1 MKIFNKQKFYSFYR
15 TGNLGKKIF
24 CFKTINSTNDHAC
37 LFEDRALKL
46 NKNEFFFNKLN
57 GAVIISEIQSSGR
70 GRSYKKWF
78 SPPGGLWFTLI
89 LFLKIKAVDVEK
101 INIIMAVSIHE
112 TIKSLFDLNMKLKW
126 PNDIYFKEK
135 KICGILS
142 ELNNSS
148 TWSFLNIGVG
158 LNVNI
163 DFNKN
168 PPGNTFDNI
177 SVISLKE
184 ITKDNINKEKLLACI
199 LDCFEINY
207 ENYIKTGDLKNI
219 FLKIDNSVYM

>member
-1 MKIFNKQKFYSFYR
+1 MKIFNKQKFYDFCR

-57 GAVIISEIQSSGR
+57 GTVIISEIQSSGR
-70 GRSYKKWF
+70 GSSYKKWF
-78 SPPGGLWFTLI
+78 SPSGGLWFTLI

-112 TIKSLFDLNMKLKW
+112 AIKSMFDLKMKIKW
-126 PNDIYFKEK
+126 PNDIYFKDK
-135 KICGILS
+135 KICGVLS

-158 LNVNI
+158 LNANI
-163 DFNKN
+163 DFNITSPK
-168 PPGNTFDNI
+168 NTFGNI
-177 SVISLKE
+177 SAISLKE
-184 ITKDNINKEKLLACI
+184 ITKNNINKEKLLACI
-199 LDCFEINY
+199 LKYFEINY
-207 ENYIKTGDLKNI
+207 ENYIKNGDLKTI
-219 FLKIDNSVYM
+219 FLKIDNSVSI